1 VTTALTIASSY
12 TEIDR
17 LTGDGGRTWITGDAA
32 AGHRHG
38 LFGYHRTQATAA
50 PPAPAKKS
58 RCRIL
63 EALAFEPIRLGVK
76 PALLLQYELMAD
88 VRCGSK
94 ADMEARAVNVC
105 FTPKN
110 GHWNSAM

>member
-32 AGHRHG
+32 AGHRLG

-63 EALAFEPIRLGVK
+63 EALVFEPIRLGVK
-76 PALLLQYELMAD
+76 LALLLQYELMAD